1 MKLTQAIALLMAVT
15 VIAVSSAVAAPVESV
30 ESGRA
35 AGLTKVE
42 GFLGEKVVTDR
53 LTSLGLTRNQVSTR
67 LARLSDT
74 QIEQLATQ
82 IDQIRAG
89 GDIQGDSTGGGA
101 FGAFFNQ
108 LGAFF
113 YNIFQVLFFWR
124 DSK

>member
-101 FGAFFNQ
+101 VGAFFNQ